1 MAKDKQEQLIQYA
14 AQFQSAL
21 IDVIT
26 NEDNEFHV
34 EVESDDITDMLTGMC
49 MGFLTTI
56 GKFTQTK
63 GYFLDNISTVNKLIV
78 QYLMK
83 HGKIQ

>member
-1 MAKDKQEQLIQYA
+1 MEKDKQEQLIQYA
-14 AQFQSAL
+14 SQFQSAL
-21 IDVIT
+21 MDVIV
-26 NEDNEFHV
+26 NDDSEFHV
-34 EVESDDITDMLTGMC
+34 EVESDDITDILTGMC

-56 GKFTQTK
+56 GKLTQAK
-63 GYFLDNISTVNKLIV
+63 GNYLDNISIVNKLIV